1 MEKMEPDPTESS
13 KGSRF
18 AGLLI
23 AVSFTLNL
31 PALVIWTAA
40 LLRRA
45 GLVAGETLALW
56 LRSQFSEMALLGMW
70 LMLPSSA
77 LIFALGG
84 YAMNGKRWVSLGAV
98 ALSSVLLLALVYWA
112 NALR

>member
-1 MEKMEPDPTESS
+1 MEKMKPDPTESS
-13 KGSRF
+13 KGSRL

-40 LLRRA
+40 LLRRV
-45 GLVAGETLALW
+45 GLAPGETLALW

-84 YAMNGKRWVSLGAV
+84 YAMNGKRWVSLSAV